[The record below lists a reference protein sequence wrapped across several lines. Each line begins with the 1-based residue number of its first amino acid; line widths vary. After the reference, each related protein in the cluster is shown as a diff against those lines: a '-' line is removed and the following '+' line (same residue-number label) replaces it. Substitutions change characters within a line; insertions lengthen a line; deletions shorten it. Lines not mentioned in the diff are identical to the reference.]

1 MRNIQNRIIQAF
13 ELVAAIMMAA
23 MFATFI
29 LQVAIRYSARK
40 EWIRDIFPIMDP
52 TLYGWTLDFCLLMWI
67 WMVFWGNG
75 LIVRQRDH
83 VIFDMLYTSVS
94 PIVRKW
100 LAIFSALIISF
111 TLLIVIEPTWSKF
124 FILRLKKTA
133 TLSNVFGDWIRV
145 RDIYLIFFI
154 FCIAVSFRYLYRA
167 FFIFKN
173 GAEFDLIYSNND
185 EIDSSNE
192 NKNVL

>member
-1 MRNIQNRIIQAF
+1 MKFLKTRIIHAF

-23 MFATFI
+23 MFVTFI
-29 LQVAIRYSARK
+29 LQVTIRYSARK
-40 EWIRDIFPIMDP
+40 EWIREAFPFMDP

-75 LIVRQRDH
+75 LIVRQQDH

-100 LAIFSALIISF
+100 LAILSALIISF

-133 TLSNVFGDWIRV
+133 TLSNVFG
-145 RDIYLIFFI
+145 
-154 FCIAVSFRYLYRA
+154 
-167 FFIFKN
+167 
-173 GAEFDLIYSNND
+173 
-185 EIDSSNE
+185 
-192 NKNVL
+192 

>member
-1 MRNIQNRIIQAF
+1 MKSIQTRIIHVF
-13 ELVAAIMMAA
+13 EIVAAIMMAA

-29 LQVAIRYSARK
+29 LQVTIRYTARA
-40 EWIRDIFPIMDP
+40 EWIKEIFPFLDP

-75 LIVRQRDH
+75 FIVRQRDH

-94 PIVRKW
+94 PKMRKW
-100 LAIFSALIISF
+100 LAIISALIISL
-111 TLLIVIEPTWSKF
+111 TLIIVIEPTWSKF
-124 FILRLKKTA
+124 YILRLKKTA

-145 RDIYLIFFI
+145 RDIYLI
-154 FCIAVSFRYLYRA
+154 Y
-167 FFIFKN
+167 KN
-173 GAEFDLIYSNND
+173 DAEFDLLYSNND
-185 EIDSSNE
+185 EIRSSNE